1 MSDGQQMSTRNISP
15 LSFAALEDTGWYLAN
30 YSDIEPSPLGRG
42 ASCDFLFQD
51 CLGEGG
57 SIPSYSDQLFCNY
70 DKFAGCAPNH
80 MAIALCNLRNLTSRM
95 NQTVPAE
102 YDYFDNT
109 VSSGLLYLPF
119 GL

>member
-1 MSDGQQMSTRNISP
+1 MSTRNISP
-15 LSFAALEDTGWYLAN
+15 LSFAALEDSGWYLAN

-42 ASCDFLFQD
+42 AMCDFLFQD

-57 SIPSYSDQLFCNY
+57 NIPIYSDQIFCNY
-70 DKFAGCAPNH
+70 EKFAGCAPNH
-80 MAIALCNLRNLTSRM
+80 KSIAMCSLRNLTSTF

-109 VSSGLLYLPF
+109 VSTRLLGLPF
-119 GL
+119 